1 MRRIFILTTANE
13 LRYHFDMN
21 EQTEKLAGF
30 YHHIDNG
37 GVNVD
42 ILMKDGNILID
53 FNTGY
58 YGYPDV
64 SSRLNLGGSIN
75 SGTFKSSVPQEILEQ
90 LGKAC
95 FAAAAKL

>member
-13 LRYHFDMN
+13 LRYHLDMN

-64 SSRLNLGGSIN
+64 SSRLNLGGYLRDSQ
-75 SGTFKSSVPQEILEQ
+75 PQEILEQ

>member
-1 MRRIFILTTANE
+1 
-13 LRYHFDMN
+13 MN

-37 GVNVD
+37 GVSVD
-42 ILMKDGNILID
+42 ILKRGGDVLID
-53 FNTGY
+53 LSTMY
-58 YGYPDV
+58 YDYPEL
-64 SSRLNLGGSIN
+64 SSRLNLGGYLNTSQ
-75 SGTFKSSVPQEILEQ
+75 PQEILEQ